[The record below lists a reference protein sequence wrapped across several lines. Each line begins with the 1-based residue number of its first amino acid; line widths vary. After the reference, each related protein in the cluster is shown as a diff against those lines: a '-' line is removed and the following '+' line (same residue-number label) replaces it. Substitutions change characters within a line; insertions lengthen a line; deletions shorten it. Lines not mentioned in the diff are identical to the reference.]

1 MTERILDIP
10 EGPARL
16 SVNLG
21 RLVIKRGEETV
32 TMPISE
38 LAVLVVS
45 HPAVS
50 YTHAVLAGLCA
61 EGGAVVLC
69 NEKRLPVGMLF
80 PLEGHFAQVERFS
93 AQAASSLP
101 TKKQLWK
108 QIVRAKVLAQG
119 RLLEKLSG
127 ADRGL
132 ILMAR
137 RVRSGDPSNIEA
149 QASRRYWPALFGEDF
164 RRNPDSPGEN
174 QLLNYGYAVL
184 RAVVAR
190 AVCAAGLHPSL
201 GLHHHNRLKP
211 KKILQFQ
218 ISVSYIHLH

>member
-1 MTERILDIP
+1 MTERILDLS

-69 NEKRLPVGMLF
+69 NEKRLPVGTKEARNNYTRFRKLLLREGFMKIQFSVYARYCASEERGESFRRRIRKAVPPEGEVRLMSITDRQFGKMEVYQGKKRAPTEKPPEQIMLF
-80 PLEGHFAQVERFS
+80 
-93 AQAASSLP
+93 
-101 TKKQLWK
+101 
-108 QIVRAKVLAQG
+108 
-119 RLLEKLSG
+119 
-127 ADRGL
+127 
-132 ILMAR
+132 
-137 RVRSGDPSNIEA
+137 
-149 QASRRYWPALFGEDF
+149 
-164 RRNPDSPGEN
+164 
-174 QLLNYGYAVL
+174 
-184 RAVVAR
+184 
-190 AVCAAGLHPSL
+190 
-201 GLHHHNRLKP
+201 
-211 KKILQFQ
+211 
-218 ISVSYIHLH
+218 